1 MDQSITQFTLTI
13 HLSELIQSNL
23 LSKDTKLRILDKITK
38 ERMLSEMMK
47 LNYDY
52 DIMTDIHQK
61 VTLEHKYLINSF
73 LGRFPESGIAEV
85 ITT

>member
-52 DIMTDIHQK
+52 DMMTDIRQK
-61 VTLEHKYLINSF
+61 VTPEHKYLINSF

-85 ITT
+85 VIT